1 MICYTIIKINNN
13 VKITMDISKLAKEL
27 GRRGGKASVKKRFA
41 GKTKEEISE
50 EMRKVRLKGVERNLK

>member
-1 MICYTIIKINNN
+1 
-13 VKITMDISKLAKEL
+13 MDISKLAKEL